1 VVRQLTSSAALSDV
15 TAPLRRTRGKYFKS
29 TDFAIHLMVYWWL
42 FWLAISFTPLNEF
55 QEPSLASLAQ
65 FLLLI
70 ASFLLGHI
78 GVKWLCAKNRGR
90 TVKSIGLNYK
100 RVYRA
105 LSISALFCLLL
116 LTVSLAL
123 AGAFNT
129 SFVEYF
135 TKLRVL
141 DGDLDSADVTGF
153 HFLDVLTKIL
163 AFPLTYTIIVTTL
176 AVEVASLRMVL
187 AVCIASFGCYSYL
200 WQVNYPLIHL
210 FWLAVFY
217 VLVDAQRHGQFNRK
231 VLGIGAI
238 ICIGLMAS
246 AVYRFGGDIIG
257 GLQRYIV
264 GYHLVG
270 FTFYDQQF
278 QNPESILHAHTF
290 GRSSLGFLEQVLQ
303 NALNPFDTGFQAA
316 SFANS
321 EFNNTALDIG
331 ATEPMYFNAFGTVIF
346 SLYRDFNVLGILIG
360 GAVYGAVS
368 TYALY
373 RGHLSWRHG
382 ALFYMLASAW
392 MMGMMV
398 SPLESAYFW
407 FVVLALGFL
416 QIANRGVRW

>member
-1 VVRQLTSSAALSDV
+1 VGTYMIPTASSSFGTGRLERVRGGYLKSA
-15 TAPLRRTRGKYFKS
+15 
-29 TDFAIHLMVYWWL
+29 DFPIHLMAYWWL
-42 FWLAISFTPLNEF
+42 FWLAASLTPINEF
-55 QEPSLASLAQ
+55 QQPSLASFVQ

-70 ASFLLGHI
+70 ASFVLGHI
-78 GVKWLCAKNRGR
+78 GAKWLRAKNKARAG
-90 TVKSIGLNYK
+90 KAKGLSYR
-100 RVYRA
+100 RVYWI

-129 SFVEYF
+129 SFVEYYAR
-135 TKLRVL
+135 LRVAG
-141 DGDLDSADVTGF
+141 GDLDSATATGI

-163 AFPLTYTIIVTTL
+163 AFPLAYTITVATL
-176 AVEVASLRMVL
+176 AVEVASLRLVL
-187 AVCIASFGCYSYL
+187 AACIASFACYSYL

-217 VLVDAQRHGQFNRK
+217 VLVAAQRRGQFNLRA
-231 VLGIGAI
+231 LGIGALI
-238 ICIGLMAS
+238 LIGLMAS
-246 AVYRFGGDIIG
+246 AVNRFGGDVLG
-257 GLQRYIV
+257 GLQRYVV

-278 QNPESILHAHTF
+278 HNPESILHAHSF

-303 NALNPFDTGFQAA
+303 NVLNPFDTGFQAA

-331 ATEPMYFNAFGTVIF
+331 ASEPMYFNAFGTIIF
-346 SLYRDFNVLGILIG
+346 TLYRDFNVFGILIG
-360 GAVYGAVS
+360 GATYGAVS
-368 TYALY
+368 TYALH
-373 RGHLSWRHG
+373 RSQSSWRHG

-407 FVVLALGFL
+407 FVVLALGIL